1 MRHELRATRDEI
13 IESEDSVLVDK
24 LHLFADGYKG
34 ARLKFI
40 DGLLSKMRGYEF
52 WKLSEDGRT
61 DEDVYY
67 VTLPDQEYVVGR
79 MFVREKYDSHRH
91 KVSEFAVE
99 SRKIENWK
107 YSVSTSGDYR
117 TLSSTNV
124 ARALK
129 NATRYF
135 SPWSPKEAA
144 ENNISSFVSAVKRLE
159 RQEINKVDNIY
170 NKVVRDHKADLVH
183 VLSQVAQHIT
193 SPDLTLT
200 GRELREICSKPLLK
214 QINLLLDQSVETSEV
229 MSKTV
234 GARYDYVVITPR
246 GKIRVTRV
254 DSDFLCPIHQTC
266 KIYDSLD
273 DAPHHV
279 QLRVSALY
287 IVEDGTAVLGVG
299 MRVTKSIYYV
309 FA

>member
-1 MRHELRATRDEI
+1 MKYSLRTARDKI
-13 IESEDSVLVDK
+13 IEDKDSVLVDR

-40 DGLLSKMRGYEF
+40 EGLLSKMRGYEF
-52 WKLSEDGRT
+52 WQLNYRKDQDL
-61 DEDVYY
+61 YY

-79 MFVREKYDSHRH
+79 IIVREKFDNHRH
-91 KVSEFAVE
+91 KVTEFAVE
-99 SRKIENWK
+99 SRKIQNWK
-107 YSVSTSGDYR
+107 FTRSADGDYR

-144 ENNISSFVSAVKRLE
+144 ENKISSFESAIKRLKRIE
-159 RQEINKVDNIY
+159 TNKVDNIY
-170 NKVVRDHKADLVH
+170 NKVVGDYKTDLVH
-183 VLSQVAQHIT
+183 VLSVVAQYT
-193 SPDLTLT
+193 TTPDLTLT
-200 GRELREICSKPLLK
+200 GRELRKICGKPLLE
-214 QINLLLDQSVETSEV
+214 QISLLLEQSVETSEV

-254 DSDFLCPIHQTC
+254 ESDFLCHTHPTC
-266 KIYDSLD
+266 KIYDSLE

-299 MRVTKSIYYV
+299 MRVTESIYYV